1 MRPHDPDTARIDIGT
16 MLSEVWRRK
25 WRIAG
30 VTIAL
35 MALTYI
41 ALLFVPKLYESSA
54 SLLVGSRDTTF
65 TKASTVTSSSS
76 GGGGGDAMAIASQ
89 VELIQSRDT
98 LLPVIDRLDLKN
110 VPEFN
115 TASPGIVGS
124 LLGLIGRAPPPPK
137 DVTATVL
144 ANLEKRLTVI
154 RERDSRVISILFRSE
169 DPVLAARIAN
179 AIAAAHVSRSAGLE
193 VSDTADASKWLETEI
208 DKMRAKVA
216 AADAAV
222 ANFRIKNDLYKG
234 KDGTSSLVEQQLS
247 DIASQITQSEEREST
262 ARSRSAV
269 LRSLIQQGK
278 PIDSVPAVRDS
289 AVIAALAKQRSEL
302 QGKKAELLARLLPSH
317 PSVEAATA
325 QIREIDK
332 QMIAEGRRI
341 ADALASEADIEAG
354 IQRSM
359 QDKLTQLKATAST
372 DLTNGVSLSELEREA
387 KAQRDLLENYLVR
400 YRDAS
405 ARTDITS
412 ALPDVRIVSEAAPS
426 YVPASPKTSLILI
439 AVLVVSLAGQV
450 GYILFA
456 ELASGR
462 AVIAGRDEWDEA
474 EDDTP
479 RDAETPSRFAA
490 AGVREQEPAPP
501 EDDEMAEHPMTGS
514 PEEPRLDVYPADEA
528 GTGAYLDEAADAGEA
543 VDENEETEPAHAP
556 KIVSRFA
563 DLLRRSPR
571 RPRSQPANDDL
582 DGDDVDG
589 GEDPLNAS
597 RSTIGY
603 AEAIEPVTAEAYEP
617 SLPPQEPRI
626 EPRQTPPSDLA
637 VHMLADD
644 ERGGQPETNRGRPPS
659 DWAAHMAAD
668 EERAGQPEAKPAA
681 PPSDWPARMVADEE
695 SDEQTDASPVTPAP
709 TVAEPVVESK
719 AQVPA
724 PEADVGEADV
734 SVAVPERGIDRA
746 DEPALASD
754 GQHAAFEPVAPSAP
768 RASFAATP
776 ARSAGRPSEPSP
788 VQPPASNQVR
798 QTGYVSRQQGGAAPR
813 RPQARRLP
821 ESLKPLV
828 NAIVT
833 GRERVV
839 LVSALGDPAFSAGV
853 VEQIGAACSALG
865 LGVATIDAASARVG
879 DTAGLGDL
887 LAGAASFGDVVH
899 ADHGGHLARVPW
911 GRKNKLDSRSSQ
923 GVTLAEALSDIY
935 NVVLVSTGV
944 PGPGSSLPV
953 FAGLDGYVLLAST
966 HAVDES
972 VLSGFEAGA
981 AALGFK
987 RVQVVSAEDGDMQV
1001 A

>member
-1 MRPHDPDTARIDIGT
+1 MVATHDPETARIDIGT

-35 MALTYI
+35 LALTYI

-54 SLLVGSRDTTF
+54 SLLVGSRDTSF

-98 LLPVIDRLDLKN
+98 LLPVIERLDLKD

-115 TASPGIVGS
+115 TASPGLVGT
-124 LLGLIGRAPPPPK
+124 LLGLLGQAPPPPR

-154 RERDSRVISILFRSE
+154 RERDSRVVSILFRSE
-169 DPVLAARIAN
+169 DPALAARVAN
-179 AIAAAHVSRSAGLE
+179 AIATAHVNRSAGLE

-208 DKMRAKVA
+208 DKMRKKVA

-222 ANFRIKNDLYKG
+222 ANFRIANDLYKG

-247 DIASQITQSEEREST
+247 DIASQITQSQEREST
-262 ARSRSAV
+262 ARSRSTV
-269 LRSLIQQGK
+269 LRSLLQKGK
-278 PIDSVPAVRDS
+278 PIDSVPAVQDS

-302 QGKKAELLARLLPSH
+302 QGKKAEMLARLLPSH

-332 QMIAEGRRI
+332 QMAAEGRRI
-341 ADALASEADIEAG
+341 ADALSSEADIEAG
-354 IQRSM
+354 IQKSM

-405 ARTDITS
+405 ARTDINS

-439 AVLVVSLAGQV
+439 AVLVVSLAGQI

-462 AVIAGRDEWDEA
+462 AVIAGQDDWGEF
-474 EDDTP
+474 ED
-479 RDAETPSRFAA
+479 ETPLDRQSPARVA
-490 AGVREQEPAPP
+490 AGRVREQEPVLP
-501 EDDEMAEHPMTGS
+501 EDDEVPERLMPAS
-514 PEEPRLDVYPADEA
+514 SEEPPLRAYPADEA
-528 GTGAYLDEAADAGEA
+528 DVDAAAG
-543 VDENEETEPAHAP
+543 DNNAP
-556 KIVSRFA
+556 QPKRAPNIVSRFA
-563 DLLRRSPR
+563 DLLRRPPREARFESDNDDMADGEETPDASEPMTGSAAVLDPMAPPEPSPLSQKEPRTQSR
-571 RPRSQPANDDL
+571 RAPQSDWATHMVANDER
-582 DGDDVDG
+582 DG
-589 GEDPLNAS
+589 
-597 RSTIGY
+597 
-603 AEAIEPVTAEAYEP
+603 
-617 SLPPQEPRI
+617 EPRAK
-626 EPRQTPPSDLA
+626 PGT
-637 VHMLADD
+637 
-644 ERGGQPETNRGRPPS
+644 PPS
-659 DWAAHMAAD
+659 DWAAHMVAND
-668 EERAGQPEAKPAA
+668 ERDGEPRAKPGT
-681 PPSDWPARMVADEE
+681 PPSDWPARMVAD
-695 SDEQTDASPVTPAP
+695 DEQPGRSEAKPDTPAP
-709 TVAEPVVESK
+709 SPDEPVAESE
-719 AQVPA
+719 AQARA
-724 PEADVGEADV
+724 PEADVTKAEPSVILPESVFTQDDEAEY
-734 SVAVPERGIDRA
+734 AP
-746 DEPALASD
+746 DE
-754 GQHAAFEPVAPSAP
+754 QYAAPEPVTPAAAPAP
-768 RASFAATP
+768 VVPAP
-776 ARSAGRPSEPSP
+776 ARSAEH
-788 VQPPASNQVR
+788 PAAKPRASTQVR
-798 QTGYVSRQQGGAAPR
+798 ETGYVSRNSGGADPY
-813 RPQARRLP
+813 RPQTRRLP

-833 GRERVV
+833 GRERIV
-839 LVSALGDPAFSAGV
+839 LVSGLGDPAFSEGV
-853 VEQIGAACSALG
+853 VEQIGTACSALG
-865 LGVATIDAASARVG
+865 LGVATIDAASGRAG
-879 DTAGLGDL
+879 GAAGLGDL

-899 ADHGGHLARVPW
+899 SDQGGHLARVPW
-911 GRKNKLDSRSSQ
+911 GRKSKLDARSSQ

-935 NVVLVSTGV
+935 NLVLISTGV

-953 FAGLDGYVLLAST
+953 FAGLDGYVLLAS
-966 HAVDES
+966 ALPVDES
-972 VLSGFEAGA
+972 SLSGFEAGA
-981 AALGFK
+981 GALGFK
-987 RVQVVSAEDGDMQV
+987 RVQVVSAGDEDMQV